1 MENTDDEALS
11 WAGDESRMRGS
22 GTWSV
27 PKRAGGGSP
36 SSSPDSLIETDSL
49 IEPVEICSSS
59 AGEAGVSRRDSGFDT
74 STPSTTQPASGW
86 QDSAALLAT
95 GVLAGVYLLFT
106 AAWVITALRNPIAI
120 ADPLGSIMF
129 TLGLW
134 LAAFAGPLT
143 FAAIVVWRR
152 GRGVALRLVWL
163 ALGALALIP
172 WPYVSWVG

>member
-27 PKRAGGGSP
+27 PKRAGSASP
-36 SSSPDSLIETDSL
+36 SSSPAEGARKRQVDGPGDNARSNPGPPTGAQER
-49 IEPVEICSSS
+49 P
-59 AGEAGVSRRDSGFDT
+59 
-74 STPSTTQPASGW
+74 GW
-86 QDSAALLAT
+86 QDTAALLAT

-120 ADPLGSIMF
+120 VDPLGSFMF
-129 TLGLW
+129 AFGLW
-134 LAAFAGPLT
+134 LAAVAGPLT
-143 FAAIVVWRR
+143 FTAVVVWRR
-152 GRGVALRLVWL
+152 GRGVMLRLLWL
-163 ALGALALIP
+163 IIGAIVLIP

>member
-27 PKRAGGGSP
+27 PKRAGSASP
-36 SSSPDSLIETDSL
+36 SSSP
-49 IEPVEICSSS
+49 VE
-59 AGEAGVSRRDSGFDT
+59 GPRERQVDG
-74 STPSTTQPASGW
+74 PAQNARPNPGPPTGTHERPGW
-86 QDSAALLAT
+86 HDSAALLLT

-120 ADPLGSIMF
+120 VDPLGSFMF

-134 LAAFAGPLT
+134 LAAVAGPLT
-143 FAAIVVWRR
+143 FATIVVWRR
-152 GRGVALRLVWL
+152 GRGVGLRLVWL
-163 ALGALALIP
+163 ALGALVLIP